1 MAYILAVNSSIL
13 SVTGMDKGALFTATV
28 LAVVIA
34 TSLMAVLAKL
44 PFALAPGMGLNAF
57 FAFTVCMAMGYSWQF
72 ALTAVLIEGLVFI
85 VLTLT
90 NLREAIVNLLPDSLK
105 KAISAGIGLF
115 IAFIGLQNSG
125 IIVNN
130 DATLVHLGDITSGTA
145 LLGIIGLLLTS
156 VLLVLRVKGAL
167 LIGILATTLIGI
179 PMGITHYE
187 GGLQRSAFGR
197 AHLLQI

>member
-1 MAYILAVNSSIL
+1 M
-13 SVTGMDKGALFTATV
+13 
-28 LAVVIA
+28 
-34 TSLMAVLAKL
+34 
-44 PFALAPGMGLNAF
+44 
-57 FAFTVCMAMGYSWQF
+57 
-72 ALTAVLIEGLVFI
+72 LIEGLVFI

-187 GGLQRSAFGR
+187 GVFSTPPSVEPIFFKFEFGQVFTKDMLIVVFTFLFVDIFDTIGTLVGVSTKAKMIKDGKIPNARMAFLITKIGR
-197 AHLLQI
+197 ASCRERV